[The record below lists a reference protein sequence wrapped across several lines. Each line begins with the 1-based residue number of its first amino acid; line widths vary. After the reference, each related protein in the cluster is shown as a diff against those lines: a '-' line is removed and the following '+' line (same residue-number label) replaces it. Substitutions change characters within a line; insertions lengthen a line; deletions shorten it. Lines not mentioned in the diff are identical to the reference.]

1 MGPLPYSE
9 HQQSGAIYVASLGLA
24 LTFITWI
31 ESTHALWR
39 GCVVG
44 AIGGAILCGIW
55 WLVRTRREFE

>member
-1 MGPLPYSE
+1 MRNLPFSE
-9 HQQSGAIYVASLGLA
+9 HEQNAAIYVAALGTLF
-24 LTFITWI
+24 TFITAI

-55 WLVRTRREFE
+55 ILVRARRNFE